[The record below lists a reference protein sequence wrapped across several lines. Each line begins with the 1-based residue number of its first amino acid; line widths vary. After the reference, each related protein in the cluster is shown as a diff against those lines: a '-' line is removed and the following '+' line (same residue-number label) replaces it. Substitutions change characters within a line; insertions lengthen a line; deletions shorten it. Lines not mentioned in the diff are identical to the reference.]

1 MSDEIAY
8 MTATDLIACYRKG
21 ALSPSEVIEVVLA
34 RLEKLEPGLNA
45 FQLVDADAAR
55 AEAARST
62 DRWAKG
68 EPRGALDGVPI
79 SIKDIVATAG
89 WPTRSG
95 SLATPEAPGTFD
107 APCVARL
114 REAGAVLFGK
124 TTTPEF
130 GWKGMTDSPLKGVT
144 RNPWNL
150 AHTPGGSSGG
160 AGAAMAAGVGALA
173 HGNDGGGSV
182 RIPSS
187 YCGLYG
193 LKPTFGRVPHHPQDS
208 PFSTLSASGPLARS
222 VADAAL
228 MLNEMAKPD
237 ARDWYALPYDGRD
250 YLADLDAGV
259 AGLKV
264 GFSADLGGAE
274 VVPEVLE
281 IVSQAANRFT
291 DLGAEVTEVG
301 PVIEP
306 LRPVFENYWLAG
318 FGFTLSKVAPE
329 KRDLLEPRFRE
340 LAEQGAAGSKEV
352 AFAGMVARAALGSR
366 FNEFH
371 ETYDLLLTPT
381 MPTPPPTAD
390 TPYHSEQFDRWYH
403 AVPFT
408 VPFNLTGQ
416 PAASVPCGLTAAGLP
431 VGLQIVG
438 PRYSEALILRAMR
451 AFEQAAPVAWPNPA
465 VDASLNAI
473 S

>member
-8 MTATDLIACYRKG
+8 MTATDLIACYRRG
-21 ALSPSEVIEVVLA
+21 ALSPSEAIEVVLA

-45 FQLVDADAAR
+45 FQLVDA
-55 AEAARST
+55 EAARTAAVQST
-62 DRWAKG
+62 ERWAKG
-68 EPRGALDGVPI
+68 APCGALDGVPI
-79 SIKDIVATAG
+79 SIKDIIPTLG

-95 SLATPEAPGTFD
+95 SLTTPEGPGEFD

-160 AGAAMAAGVGALA
+160 AGAAMAAGIGALA

-259 AGLKV
+259 AGLKI
-264 GFSADLGGAE
+264 GLSTNLGGAE

-281 IVSQAANRFT
+281 TVTHAANRFA

-306 LRPVFENYWLAG
+306 LRPIFEDYWLAG

-340 LAEQGAAGSKEV
+340 LAERGAAGSKEA
-352 AFAGMVARAALGSR
+352 AFAGMVARAALGST
-366 FNEFH
+366 FSQFH
-371 ETYDLLLTPT
+371 ETFDLLLTPT

-390 TPYHSEQFDRWYH
+390 TPYHSEQFDRWHH

-416 PAASVPCGLTAAGLP
+416 PAASVPCGLTVSGLP

-451 AFEQAAPVAWPNPA
+451 AFERAAPVAWPNPA
-465 VDASLNAI
+465 INASLATIN
-473 S
+473 

>member
-68 EPRGALDGVPI
+68 EPCGALDGVPI

-160 AGAAMAAGVGALA
+160 AGAAMAAGIGALA

-228 MLNEMAKPD
+228 MLNEMARPD

-259 AGLKV
+259 AGLKI
-264 GFSADLGGAE
+264 GLSTDLGGAE
-274 VVPEVLE
+274 VVPEVLS
-281 IVSQAANRFT
+281 IVTRAANKFA
-291 DLGAEVTEVG
+291 DLGAELTEVG
-301 PVIEP
+301 PIIEP

-352 AFAGMVARAALGSR
+352 AFAGMVARAALGSE
-366 FNEFH
+366 FNRFH
-371 ETYDLLLTPT
+371 ESYDLLLTPT

-390 TPYHSEQFDRWYH
+390 TPYHSAQFDRWYH

-416 PAASVPCGLTAAGLP
+416 PAASVPCGLSESGLP

-465 VDASLNAI
+465 IDASLNVI
-473 S
+473 G

>member
-68 EPRGALDGVPI
+68 EPCGALDGVPI

-160 AGAAMAAGVGALA
+160 AGAAMAAGIGALA

-228 MLNEMAKPD
+228 MLNEMARPD

-259 AGLKV
+259 AGLKI
-264 GFSADLGGAE
+264 GLSTDLGGAE
-274 VVPEVLE
+274 VVPEVLA
-281 IVSQAANRFT
+281 IVTRAAN
-291 DLGAEVTEVG
+291 
-301 PVIEP
+301 
-306 LRPVFENYWLAG
+306 
-318 FGFTLSKVAPE
+318 K
-329 KRDLLEPRFRE
+329 
-340 LAEQGAAGSKEV
+340 
-352 AFAGMVARAALGSR
+352 
-366 FNEFH
+366 
-371 ETYDLLLTPT
+371 
-381 MPTPPPTAD
+381 
-390 TPYHSEQFDRWYH
+390 
-403 AVPFT
+403 
-408 VPFNLTGQ
+408 
-416 PAASVPCGLTAAGLP
+416 
-431 VGLQIVG
+431 
-438 PRYSEALILRAMR
+438 
-451 AFEQAAPVAWPNPA
+451 
-465 VDASLNAI
+465 
-473 S
+473 

>member
-68 EPRGALDGVPI
+68 EPCGALDGVPI

-160 AGAAMAAGVGALA
+160 AGAAMAAGIGALA

-228 MLNEMAKPD
+228 MLNEMARPD

-259 AGLKV
+259 AGLKI
-264 GFSADLGGAE
+264 GLSTDLGGAE
-274 VVPEVLE
+274 VVPEVLA
-281 IVSQAANRFT
+281 IVTRAANKFA
-291 DLGAEVTEVG
+291 DLGAELTEVG
-301 PVIEP
+301 PIIEP

-340 LAEQGAAGSKEV
+340 LAEQGAAGSKET
-352 AFAGMVARAALGSR
+352 AFAGMVARAALGSE
-366 FNEFH
+366 FNRFH
-371 ETYDLLLTPT
+371 ESYDLLLTPT

-390 TPYHSEQFDRWYH
+390 TPYHSAQFDRWYH

-416 PAASVPCGLTAAGLP
+416 PAASVPCGLTESALP

-465 VDASLNAI
+465 IDASLNVI
-473 S
+473 G

>member
-8 MTATDLIACYRKG
+8 MTATDLISCYRKG

-68 EPRGALDGVPI
+68 EPCGALDGVPI

-160 AGAAMAAGVGALA
+160 AGAAMAAGIGALA

-228 MLNEMAKPD
+228 MLNEMARPD

-259 AGLKV
+259 AGLKI
-264 GFSADLGGAE
+264 GLSTDLGGAE
-274 VVPEVLE
+274 VVPEVLS
-281 IVSQAANRFT
+281 IVTRAANKFA
-291 DLGAEVTEVG
+291 DLGAELTEVG
-301 PVIEP
+301 PIIEP

-352 AFAGMVARAALGSR
+352 AFAGMVARAALGSE
-366 FNEFH
+366 FNRFH
-371 ETYDLLLTPT
+371 ESYDLLLTPT

-390 TPYHSEQFDRWYH
+390 TPYHSAQFDRWYH

-416 PAASVPCGLTAAGLP
+416 PAASVPCGLSESGLP

-465 VDASLNAI
+465 IDASLNVI
-473 S
+473 G

>member
-68 EPRGALDGVPI
+68 EPCGALDGVPI

-130 GWKGMTDSPLKGVT
+130 GWKGMTDSPLKGLT

-160 AGAAMAAGVGALA
+160 AGAAMAAGIGALA

-228 MLNEMAKPD
+228 MLNEMARPD

-259 AGLKV
+259 AGLKI
-264 GFSADLGGAE
+264 GLSTDLGGAE
-274 VVPEVLE
+274 VVPEVLA
-281 IVSQAANRFT
+281 IVTRAANKFA
-291 DLGAEVTEVG
+291 DLGAELTEVG
-301 PVIEP
+301 PIIEP

-352 AFAGMVARAALGSR
+352 AFAGMVARAALGSE
-366 FNEFH
+366 FNRFH
-371 ETYDLLLTPT
+371 ESYDLLLTPT

-390 TPYHSEQFDRWYH
+390 TPYHSAQFDRWHH

-416 PAASVPCGLTAAGLP
+416 PAASVPCGLTESGLP

-465 VDASLNAI
+465 IDASLNVI
-473 S
+473 G